1 MQGRASAIAN
11 FLADRRAL
19 IDPDKIRGGDTFS
32 H

>member
-1 MQGRASAIAN
+1 MQGREATAN

-19 IDPDKIRGGDTFS
+19 IDPNKIRGGDTFS